1 MTKQALR
8 KQYKEMR
15 QGLSVLKKD
24 KLEDLLL
31 INFQKYKIETAGIIL
46 SYRPFTRYNEFDPH
60 LIERFCAFRNPEVTI
75 AFPVID
81 EEIFHV
87 LATDE
92 NTIFKTNVFGI
103 EEPSAGK
110 KLNAMDIDLV
120 IVPLLAFDLKG
131 YRVGYGKGY
140 YDRFLKQCRK
150 NTVKAGFSFFEPVQL
165 IDDIDQYDIP
175 LDVCFTPEKTYSFL
189 K

>member
-8 KQYKEMR
+8 KKYKAMR

-24 KLEDLLL
+24 KLQDLLL
-31 INFQKYKIETAGIIL
+31 INFQKYKIDTARVIL

-60 LIERFCAFRNPEVTI
+60 FIERFFAFRNPDVTI
-75 AFPVID
+75 AYPVIN
-81 EEIFHV
+81 EEVFHV
-87 LATDE
+87 LATDD
-92 NTIFKTNVFGI
+92 NTIFKENVFGI
-103 EEPSAGK
+103 EEPSAGR
-110 KLNAMDIDLV
+110 KLKSNDIDLV

-140 YDRFLKQCRK
+140 YDRFLKHCRK

-165 IDDIDQYDIP
+165 IDEIDQHDIP

>member
-1 MTKQALR
+1 MTKQELR
-8 KQYKEMR
+8 NKYKAMR

-31 INFQKYKIETAGIIL
+31 INFQKYKIDTARVIL
-46 SYRPFTRYNEFDPH
+46 SYRPFNKHNEFDPH
-60 LIERFCAFRNPEVTI
+60 LIERFSTFKNPGVTI
-75 AFPVID
+75 AYPVID
-81 EEIFHV
+81 GEVFRV
-87 LATDE
+87 LVPDE
-92 NTIFKTNVFGI
+92 NTIFKENVYGI
-103 EEPSAGK
+103 EEPSEGK
-110 KLNAMDIDLV
+110 KINATDIDLV

-150 NTVKAGFSFFEPVQL
+150 NTIKAGFSFFEPERL
-165 IDDIDQYDIP
+165 IDDIDHHDIP